1 MPAYNNPYTFYS
13 GQPNAYAGNYQP
25 YVFPYP
31 ASTVQNQP
39 QVQQQSSLLTVFV
52 DSEEEVNMYPV
63 AAGVTV
69 ILICFKLRKFY
80 LKTTGKNGVPEP
92 LRVFSFTEEAL
103 SNTATG
109 TNQNSVNPIYASAE
123 ALENIS
129 NKLNDLIAKLGG
141 DE

>member
-1 MPAYNNPYTFYS
+1 MPAYYNPYIPQGSSINPYNY
-13 GQPNAYAGNYQP
+13 GQPNMYAGGSYTPIQ
-25 YVFPYP
+25 
-31 ASTVQNQP
+31 QP
-39 QVQQQSSLLTVFV
+39 QVQQPSSLLTVFV

-69 ILICFKLRKFY
+69 MLICFKLGKFY
-80 LKTTGKNGVPEP
+80 LKATGKNGVPEP
-92 LRVFSFTEEAL
+92 LRVFSFTEEAV
-103 SNTATG
+103 STQVPTQ
-109 TNQNSVNPIYASAE
+109 NQNPIYASAE

>member
-31 ASTVQNQP
+31 ANTVQNQP

-69 ILICFKLRKFY
+69 MLVCFKLGKFY

-92 LRVFSFTEEAL
+92 LRVFSFTEEAV
-103 SNTATG
+103 STQVPTQ
-109 TNQNSVNPIYASAE
+109 NQNPIYASAE

>member
-1 MPAYNNPYTFYS
+1 MPAYYNPYIPQGSSINPYNY
-13 GQPNAYAGNYQP
+13 GQPSMYAGGSYTPIQ
-25 YVFPYP
+25 
-31 ASTVQNQP
+31 QP
-39 QVQQQSSLLTVFV
+39 QVQQPSSLLTVFV

-69 ILICFKLRKFY
+69 MLICFKLGKFY
-80 LKTTGKNGVPEP
+80 LKATGKNGVPEP
-92 LRVFSFTEEAL
+92 LRVFSFIEEAL
-103 SNTATG
+103 NNTATG
-109 TNQNSVNPIYASAE
+109 TNQNAVNPIYASAE

>member
-1 MPAYNNPYTFYS
+1 MPAYYNPYIPQGSSINPYNY
-13 GQPNAYAGNYQP
+13 GQPSMYAGGSYTPIQQP
-25 YVFPYP
+25 
-31 ASTVQNQP
+31 
-39 QVQQQSSLLTVFV
+39 QQQSSLLTVFV

-69 ILICFKLRKFY
+69 MLVSFKLGKFY

-92 LRVFSFTEEAL
+92 LRVFPFTEE
-103 SNTATG
+103 TATSPVP
-109 TNQNSVNPIYASAE
+109 TQNQNPLYASAE